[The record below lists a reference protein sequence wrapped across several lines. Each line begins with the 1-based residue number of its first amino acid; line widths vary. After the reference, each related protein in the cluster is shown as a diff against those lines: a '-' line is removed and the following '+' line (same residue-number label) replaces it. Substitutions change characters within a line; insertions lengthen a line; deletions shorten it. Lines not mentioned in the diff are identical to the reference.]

1 MTPEELS
8 RRLRLLADGIDSADR
23 PSVARVAAEMRTLM
37 RQVEDAALPARHGPD
52 GRRRLPAGAAP
63 ARAAPVDVT
72 DDRAFRA
79 ALGRTASSAPQVH
92 DYRA

>member
-52 GRRRLPAGAAP
+52 GRRRLPAV
-63 ARAAPVDVT
+63 AAPVDVT

-79 ALGRTASSAPQVH
+79 AIGRTASSAPRVH